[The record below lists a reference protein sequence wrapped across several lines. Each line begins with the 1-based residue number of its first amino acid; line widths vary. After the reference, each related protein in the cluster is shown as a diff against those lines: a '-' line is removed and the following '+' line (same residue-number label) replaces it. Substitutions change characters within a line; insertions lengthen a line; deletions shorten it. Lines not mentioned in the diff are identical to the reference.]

1 MEEPPPACDEERAV
15 HWRVVRGDDNGN
27 HFVVAA
33 GLTREE
39 AAARVTEMEAHGH
52 KQAYW
57 FLPEGDGRRG

>member
-1 MEEPPPACDEERAV
+1 MNKLPSACDEERAS
-15 HWRVVRGDDNGN
+15 HWRVVRVDDNGN

-39 AAARVTEMEAHGH
+39 AAARVTEMESHGH

-57 FLPEGDGRRG
+57 FLPEGAGRRG